1 MSRYADSDRKEQQPP
16 YDRHARVRFGSEGE
30 LRALIDAFEA
40 SDFGGS
46 AFNHQRHIAVAA
58 WYVERLG
65 TEAALVRMR
74 DGLHALLRA
83 LGKSDEEIAG
93 AYHETITAFWVRLLG
108 HLLTHDDP
116 AEPLHRR
123 VNTILERWGSAAPL
137 TAHYRPETVH
147 SERAR
152 RTWVAPDLR
161 PLPT

>member
-1 MSRYADSDRKEQQPP
+1 MSRHADGDDRPLPNELPAQL
-16 YDRHARVRFGSEGE
+16 RFGSEGE

-40 SDFGGS
+40 SDFGDRP
-46 AFNHQRHIAVAA
+46 FNHQRHIAVAA

-74 DGLHALLRA
+74 DGLHALLCA

-123 VNTILERWGSAAPL
+123 VNTILERWGGAAPL
-137 TAHYRPETVH
+137 TAHYRPETVN

-152 RTWVAPDLR
+152 RTWVEPDLE
-161 PLPT
+161 PLPA